1 MADCKQL
8 GLTQLLFVLTLQ
20 GNTYWSMMYTNPYKY
35 GFPGCSIDSYY
46 DFGHFEVADYAQ
58 RSGERRE
65 WDNPL
70 VVNNFDSQQTQHNEY
85 AHESQN
91 HGAEEC
97 K

>member
-1 MADCKQL
+1 
-8 GLTQLLFVLTLQ
+8 
-20 GNTYWSMMYTNPYKY
+20 MMYTNPYKY
-35 GFPGCSIDSYY
+35 GFPGSSIDSYY
-46 DFGHFEVADYAQ
+46 DFGHFEVSDYAQ
-58 RSGERRE
+58 RSGERRRE